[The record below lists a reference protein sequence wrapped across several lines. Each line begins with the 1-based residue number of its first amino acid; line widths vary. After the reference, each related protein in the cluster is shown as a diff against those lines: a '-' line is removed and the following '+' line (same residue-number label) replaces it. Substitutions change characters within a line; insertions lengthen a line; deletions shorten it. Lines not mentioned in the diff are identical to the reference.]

1 MSLITER
8 KLTEFSIDVDYVLLG
23 KGELDGTNHGGSGGE
38 PTYIIFDEGEFIT
51 KISEK
56 TEGRL
61 VDQLTFTIT
70 IRRVDGSIH
79 TYGPYG
85 KTGNTPFEM
94 LSDFLAAQELFW
106 MPLESSMTNNDL
118 QIHQRQS
125 SRISYI
131 VTIL

>member
-8 KLTEFSIDVDYVLLG
+8 KLTEFSIDVDYILLG

-38 PTYIIFDEGEFIT
+38 PTYITFHEGEFIT
-51 KISEK
+51 KISGK
-56 TEGRL
+56 TDGRL
-61 VDQLTFTIT
+61 VNQLTFT
-70 IRRVDGSIH
+70 IRRVDGSIQ
-79 TYGPYG
+79 TYGPYR

-118 QIHQRQS
+118 QIHQS
-125 SRISYI
+125 PRISYL
-131 VTIL
+131 VTIF